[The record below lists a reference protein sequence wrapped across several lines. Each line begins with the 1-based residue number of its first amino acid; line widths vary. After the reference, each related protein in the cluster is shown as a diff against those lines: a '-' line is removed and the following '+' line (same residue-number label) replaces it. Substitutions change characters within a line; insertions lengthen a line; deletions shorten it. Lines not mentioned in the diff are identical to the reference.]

1 MNTSSCHRYQT
12 MQIDRLLLPLAVALL
27 LVIQGCATAPE
38 VTSYEAVELPPQV
51 RLQIDLMLES
61 GDFAAAAERL
71 ETLAAESTSPQREWL
86 LLEAAE
92 YWLKA
97 GDQAMS
103 RSLVE
108 QLQSFDSDPDF
119 TLKWRMLRTEI
130 AVSEGDIEQALD
142 LMEPAPGADAPLI
155 LRRHY
160 HRNMAEI
167 FRLSGNLLESA
178 RELDVLDLLF
188 EEDEE
193 ARLASQLLLVQTL
206 TSMTDTALSMLQPPP
221 PSTLIGWMELAKI
234 IKLPLTDPTELSSML
249 AAWRERFPEH
259 PALQSLLAGYLQQQG
274 LNSEDHIAVMLP
286 RSGPYAK
293 VATAVRDGLMAA
305 WYQQPAAQRPSLQ
318 FYDSSELKDVLHIYQ
333 QAILQGAKMVIGPL
347 NKDAVRMLLGLEYLD
362 HPILA
367 LNQVDDAE
375 LTHPNLFQFG
385 LAPEDEAR
393 QIAERAWLEG
403 HRTALI
409 LTPTGQWGER
419 IANSFRERWA
429 TLGGQVME
437 QQQYNASENDFS
449 VPIRML
455 LNINES
461 EARSH
466 ALQKLLGRQLESES
480 RPRNDA
486 DFIFLGARPQK
497 ARQLRPQLRFF
508 HAGNLPI
515 LSTSHI
521 YTGVAQKELDRD
533 LGKISFVDT
542 PWLFEESQG
551 GGPLSRNNL
560 ERLIPGVKGRYA
572 RLYAMG
578 IDSYN
583 LLTQLQH
590 MQDQP
595 GRMFSGK
602 SGTLYLDER
611 NRIHRLLAWAD
622 MESGVAKISGYAPRL
637 GRFGNSGQTTFD
649 PQPEEYPPQ
658 PDPGL
663 PPLTDHKLTPAGQ
676 RR

>member
-1 MNTSSCHRYQT
+1 
-12 MQIDRLLLPLAVALL
+12 
-27 LVIQGCATAPE
+27 
-38 VTSYEAVELPPQV
+38 
-51 RLQIDLMLES
+51 
-61 GDFAAAAERL
+61 
-71 ETLAAESTSPQREWL
+71 
-86 LLEAAE
+86 
-92 YWLKA
+92 
-97 GDQAMS
+97 
-103 RSLVE
+103 
-108 QLQSFDSDPDF
+108 
-119 TLKWRMLRTEI
+119 
-130 AVSEGDIEQALD
+130 
-142 LMEPAPGADAPLI
+142 
-155 LRRHY
+155 
-160 HRNMAEI
+160 
-167 FRLSGNLLESA
+167 
-178 RELDVLDLLF
+178 
-188 EEDEE
+188 
-193 ARLASQLLLVQTL
+193 
-206 TSMTDTALSMLQPPP
+206 
-221 PSTLIGWMELAKI
+221 
-234 IKLPLTDPTELSSML
+234 
-249 AAWRERFPEH
+249 
-259 PALQSLLAGYLQQQG
+259 
-274 LNSEDHIAVMLP
+274 
-286 RSGPYAK
+286 
-293 VATAVRDGLMAA
+293 
-305 WYQQPAAQRPSLQ
+305 
-318 FYDSSELKDVLHIYQ
+318 
-333 QAILQGAKMVIGPL
+333 
-347 NKDAVRMLLGLEYLD
+347 
-362 HPILA
+362 
-367 LNQVDDAE
+367 
-375 LTHPNLFQFG
+375 
-385 LAPEDEAR
+385 
-393 QIAERAWLEG
+393 
-403 HRTALI
+403 I

>member
-1 MNTSSCHRYQT
+1 

-167 FRLSGNLLESA
+167 FRLSGNLLEST